1 MGSTQHLAG
10 LGLIAS
16 GCIRILA
23 AYVLFI
29 ALTRLSSR
37 SRTRHAL
44 WLIFLI
50 GAGFYWATLLAQIFQ
65 PQSPSDVAARS
76 VAADHP
82 ATGNGATSTVT
93 IPIAWNYRME
103 LASGFLVCGYVGGV
117 MLMFFRLTRHRRSL
131 RQAVSKARPVSPQLD
146 RTFEHECR
154 RLGISRCRILELP
167 GLSSPGTA
175 YIWKPVILIPEDLDS
190 CLDSEQLIDVLYH
203 ELMHVRR
210 LDFLWGTLGDVVSC
224 LWFFHPAVWLAVRN
238 LSRERELACDGAV
251 MELRGG
257 RRADYASCLAR
268 LARRRVLGRQLDP
281 PSHLALLNSFL
292 AFRVRTLLG
301 EDRPRSRGMQ
311 KLGISAALVALCGFF
326 AGWSSLSLAIEFAP
340 PLPVSARL
348 AAPAGHSA
356 ASLRMVARHGKPPAR
371 SAGTRLPVSTP
382 PAVSG
387 IPSDPDVIVSLP
399 PSDAVS
405 SDAWTVSPQV
415 ESGGALP
422 EPYDRSTWDEAPA
435 SKPVVSLPSW
445 RRAVIDAAIGVLGR
459 VSQGRRPDDR
469 DSTSASQH

>member
-29 ALTRLSSR
+29 ALTRLTSR
-37 SRTRHAL
+37 SRIRHIL

-50 GAGFYWATLLAQIFQ
+50 GAGFYWATLLSQIFQ
-65 PQSPSDVAARS
+65 PQSFSDVAARWV
-76 VAADHP
+76 VADPSA
-82 ATGNGATSTVT
+82 AGSGATTKVT
-93 IPIAWNYRME
+93 IPIAWNYRVE
-103 LASGFLVCGYVGGV
+103 LASEFLMCGYVGGV
-117 MLMFFRLTRHRRSL
+117 MLMFFRLARRRRSL
-131 RQAVSKARPVSPQLD
+131 RKALRKARPVSTQLN

-154 RLGISRCRILELP
+154 HLGLSRLRILELP

-175 YIWKPVILIPEDLDS
+175 YTWKPVVLIPEDLDLY
-190 CLDSEQLIDVLYH
+190 LDGEQFIDVMYH

-210 LDFLWGTLGDVVSC
+210 LDFLWGTLGDVVIC

-238 LSRERELACDGAV
+238 LNRERELACDGAV

-292 AFRVRTLLG
+292 TFRVRTLLA
-301 EDRPRSRGMQ
+301 EKRPRSRGMQ
-311 KLGISAALVALCGFF
+311 KLAISVAFVALCVVF
-326 AGWSSLSLAIEFAP
+326 AGWSSLSLAIDVAP
-340 PLPVSARL
+340 PLLVRAPLVDPV
-348 AAPAGHSA
+348 GFSA
-356 ASLRMVARHGKPPAR
+356 ASPRMIAHRKPPAR
-371 SAGTRLPVSTP
+371 SAGKRLPVSTP

-387 IPSDPDVIVSLP
+387 IPSEPDVIVSLG
-399 PSDAVS
+399 PSDAAN
-405 SDAWTVSPQV
+405 SDARTVSPQI
-415 ESGGALP
+415 ESGRMLP

-435 SKPVVSLPSW
+435 SKPGVSLPSW

-469 DSTSASQH
+469 D